1 VPTGLTRVV
10 VAVAFLAACGK
21 KADPAQKKD
30 AGAGIPG
37 VAPIAMPALGVDRV
51 TRFQFIWGEGSKAY
65 GVCAAKAEAKD
76 WAAARTACESALQ
89 KDPWNLDAHRTLA
102 GALAQLGEHAAAV
115 DHLAL
120 ALAGDYYKYGPSLA
134 SPDLDQFRG
143 TPHGQSIAVL
153 AQQIHDEYGKRIK
166 TGLVLL
172 GRRSRSQLPDK
183 TGLQVASTHAEL
195 YAYDRDSKRYL
206 RLTHTDHQA
215 AAFVYA
221 PSGNEVA
228 VLGFDKV
235 EVGKSGDAP
244 DLARAWVLAI
254 DTTEWKPAG
263 PKVMLPPAREVSVGY
278 GAGDQLLV
286 STAPAA
292 TRWTLGDVTVSSV
305 DRSTGKL
312 TKVGEPP
319 PVPRV
324 VFNLDEGRVVRGVP
338 GVEAAWSNDP
348 PTTTRLK
355 LAGGAAIAVPE
366 SGQAQQSTVAVAPGG
381 ARLAFATAVD
391 PCAKDAAPSLYVA
404 DTKSG
409 ALKHLLTARSRFA
422 TRWLDEHVLAYED
435 GDGAIRLWD
444 AQTGREALRLDDKGG
459 LALDVLPFTNTP
471 VCKQGTPEAGS
482 GAGSDELPPEE
493 GAGPVT
499 APQ

>member
-1 VPTGLTRVV
+1 LVPYGLTRVV
-10 VAVAFLAACGK
+10 VAVAFLASCGK

-30 AGAGIPG
+30 AGATNPN
-37 VAPIAMPALGVDRV
+37 VAPIAMPVLGADHVA
-51 TRFQFIWGEGSKAY
+51 RFQFIWGEGSKAY
-65 GVCAAKAEAKD
+65 SVCAAKAEAKD
-76 WAAARTACESALQ
+76 WAAARNACESALQ
-89 KDPWNLDAHRTLA
+89 KDPWHLDAHRTLA
-102 GALAQLGEHAAAV
+102 GALAQLGENAAAV

-120 ALAGDYYKYGPSLA
+120 ALAGDYYKYGVTLA
-134 SPDLDQFRG
+134 SPDLDPFRG
-143 TPHGQSIAVL
+143 TPHGQSIALL

-166 TGLVLL
+166 TGLLLL

-183 TGLQVASTHAEL
+183 PGLQVASTHAEL
-195 YAYDRDSKRYL
+195 YAYDRETKRYL

-215 AAFVYA
+215 AAFVRA

-235 EVGKSGDAP
+235 EIGNP
-244 DLARAWVLAI
+244 RQFARAWVIAV
-254 DTTEWKPAG
+254 DTTEWKPIGA
-263 PKVMLPPAREVSVGY
+263 KIMLPEAREVSVGY
-278 GAGDQLLV
+278 GAGDQLLI
-286 STAPAA
+286 STAPA
-292 TRWTLGDVTVSSV
+292 TGEVTVSSV

-312 TKVGEPP
+312 TKVGDAP

-324 VFNLDEGRVVRGVP
+324 VLNLDEGRVARGAP

-355 LAGGAAIAVPE
+355 LGNGATIAVPE
-366 SGQAQQSTVAVAPGG
+366 SGQASQATVAVAPGN

-404 DTKSG
+404 DTKNG
-409 ALKHLLTARSRFA
+409 ALKHLYTARSRFA
-422 TRWLDEHVLAYED
+422 TRWLDDHVLAYED

-444 AQTGREALRLDDKGG
+444 ATTGREAIRLDDKGG
-459 LALDVLPFTNTP
+459 LALDVLPFTNAP
-471 VCKQGTPEAGS
+471 VCKGTPEPGTGS
-482 GAGSDELPPEE
+482 GSDELPPEE